1 MTQYASPSRSAA
13 HHLRFGVVGTYAPTR
28 CRVARFSAG
37 LSEGL
42 RALGSDVDIVRITD
56 EHTSAATTGTEL
68 VNGSAASIAAC
79 AASLNRGDVAVI
91 AHRHGIFGGTHGD
104 EVLSL
109 IDALTVPSVA
119 VVHDVLQSPKPHQRW
134 VLERIAAM
142 VDRIVVMSEC
152 ARDRLCRDYGLE
164 RRKVVMIPHGGT
176 VFSGPRPKRPSR
188 PTILTWGMLG
198 RGKGIERVIDVM
210 ESLQTVAGR
219 PRYVVVGPTNP
230 DEAAAHGDA
239 YREARVEQARSK
251 GLEDSVFFDA
261 RSHNRASLS
270 ALIQS
275 ASVVVLPYDSTDQ
288 VVSSILVEAI
298 ANGRPVVAT
307 SFPHAVELLSGGAGI
322 LVDHDDSAAMA
333 AALRQILTQPRVAGA
348 MAAEARKLASG
359 MAWSTIA
366 GAYVDLAKRLVIEKA
381 RSREPLVPAR
391 GADDRMLSRP

>member
-1 MTQYASPSRSAA
+1 
-13 HHLRFGVVGTYAPTR
+13 VGTYAPTR
-28 CRVARFSAG
+28 CGVARFSAG

-42 RALGSDVDIVRITD
+42 RALGTDVDIVRIAD
-56 EHTSAATTGTEL
+56 EHTATATTGAEL
-68 VNGSAASIAAC
+68 VNGSAASIEAC

-91 AHRHGIFGGTHGD
+91 AHRYGIFGGTHGD

-119 VVHDVLQSPKPHQRW
+119 VVHDVLESPKPHQRW

-142 VDRIVVMSEC
+142 VDRVVVMSEC
-152 ARDRLCRDYGLE
+152 ARDRLCRDYGVE

-188 PTILTWGMLG
+188 PTILTWGTLG

-210 ESLQTVAGR
+210 DSLQSVAGR

-230 DEAAAHGDA
+230 NETAAHGEA

-251 GLEDSVFFDA
+251 GVEDSVYFDA
-261 RSHNRASLS
+261 RSHNRASLT

-288 VVSSILVEAI
+288 VVSGILVEAI

-322 LVDHDDSAAMA
+322 LVDHDDPAAMA
-333 AALRQILTQPRVAGA
+333 AALRQILTQPRLAGA

-366 GAYVDLAKRLVIEKA
+366 AAYVDLAKRLVVEKA
-381 RSREPLVPAR
+381 RSHSSLMPTR